1 VCEFR
6 YICTDCRAFLV
17 DPRDSRSKPLKCGY
31 NPESGLWK
39 EWSDNPLSQESI
51 EHYNL
56 HV

>member
-1 VCEFR
+1 MCEFR